1 MKHEILLEEACTAE
15 KFLSYLYHQ
24 YPYDIEEKMVF
35 SLLEKSLSASSTIE
49 FHRLLCRL
57 PQIPHRR

>member
-1 MKHEILLEEACTAE
+1 MKHEILLEEACTAK

-35 SLLEKSLSASSTIE
+35 SLLEND
-49 FHRLLCRL
+49 
-57 PQIPHRR
+57 P